1 MTAIQIRLSE
11 RLKQLG
17 FSRNSQ
23 MKLYGARFDLVGD
36 PLVISEDVVF
46 VDALERKSGQ
56 SCRVRI
62 PLNIVRMATE

>member
-62 PLNIVRMATE
+62 PLSIVRMATE